1 MIAKMDQITVVGCRK
16 DASKVLVSLQSLGV
30 VHIDPLE
37 VEDERLNRLSLEGS
51 DLAEKEGWDTAVTR
65 SAYLIDVLG
74 PSGAEVSGRWKG
86 TSSLSDINEQ
96 LEIVGSQ
103 VDELVA
109 ERVEITDTLDVIG
122 SFLPTLREVAHH
134 LALFENSR
142 YLYSTAFSVPSDL
155 YDEVAV
161 ALSVAV
167 EERLLLSAVDQGKD
181 KLVVLVGLKAD
192 LDKLRAGI
200 NRAGLSELSLPE
212 NYGEQSIAK
221 AVHMM
226 EEQAR
231 TLPGRYSAIE
241 ANLSDLANE
250 QVVRLKSI
258 HTIAFNNSN
267 RLGRLEDMVQGRYG
281 FALQGWVPRS
291 ERVRVTESLKKQYG
305 DELVI
310 ESREADQHHD
320 QDIPVLLDNPGWVR
334 PFQGLLALF
343 SPPKYG
349 SFDPSWTLAV
359 FFPFFF
365 GLVVGDIGFSL
376 MFAGIGLLLRRRGSS
391 GRSLS
396 LGPLGIII
404 PARALV
410 PISTVIFWC
419 SGWGALFG
427 FLFGEFFGNFLERFP
442 IGQPVFYTNL
452 HHEVGYGLIPI
463 ALFRVEVFTPI
474 LLVSLAFG
482 VLQVLAGWAI
492 RVIYGIKHNDMKHVY
507 EGVGMFSGLLALV
520 IFATAFLT
528 GNINPVVTGL
538 VITGLLIFVVA
549 TVLARMPLM
558 LLEIFSNSG
567 HILSYLRIF
576 AVGLSAALVANL
588 ATDLGFAIGGSLPII
603 GPILGILV
611 GLSVH
616 LIAIALTIIGHTL
629 QPLRLQYVEFFT
641 KFGFYDESGRP
652 YRPFRLLGGNS

>member
-310 ESREADQHHD
+310 EAREADQHHD

-376 MFAGIGLLLRRRGSS
+376 MFAGIGLLLRRRGGS

-538 VITGLLIFVVA
+538 VLTGLLIFVVA